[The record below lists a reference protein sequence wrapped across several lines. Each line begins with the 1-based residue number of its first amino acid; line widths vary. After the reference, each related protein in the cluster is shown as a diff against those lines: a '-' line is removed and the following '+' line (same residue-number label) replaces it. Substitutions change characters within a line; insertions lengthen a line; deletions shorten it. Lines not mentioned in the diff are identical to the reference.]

1 MKKILNILNLYLA
14 TLKGKESQ
22 ETHAVI
28 SFILIRSLGVLHEK
42 AVEFAECSRKKYMQ
56 KQQEKKVNEDE
67 ESSVIREYTDFLVKT
82 NNYFEEKLRESRT
95 GVIDKADFA
104 SDIDFNLAHD
114 KIVIYL
120 QYHKKSQMI
129 KETNRMVKCL
139 SLLTDEMNNQRQA
152 AIVATEKA
160 EQSDKLSE
168 HMREN
173 IHNSILRRE
182 AESRQI
188 IAHK

>member
-42 AVEFAECSRKKYMQ
+42 AVEFFECSRKKYMQ